1 MGQINTSILLKL
13 DLSYFYYH
21 DCMHLN
27 YLSNLNQ
34 KDELVVI
41 VKVWLRLAENKS
53 HKIHNIYLS
62 FSPDSTK
69 SRLTDVLILS
79 VSDIVWIKLI
89 TRGNSCYCSY
99 SNLRERKWK
108 ENRQKENM
116 GILCLYHSAKPHM
129 TKRVNIKHQLKLNSW
144 SNYQKI

>member
-79 VSDIVWIKLI
+79 VSDIV
-89 TRGNSCYCSY
+89 
-99 SNLRERKWK
+99 
-108 ENRQKENM
+108 
-116 GILCLYHSAKPHM
+116 
-129 TKRVNIKHQLKLNSW
+129 
-144 SNYQKI
+144 